1 MRIVVSQSTDKY
13 LSELKKLD
21 VTDVII
27 SDDYFS
33 SAINTVD
40 KQDMELLT
48 KKIHDNSLECIVRVD
63 RLYQESELDKLKD
76 YLRFLEEISVDSI
89 LFSDIAI
96 DSIIKEESLRLKSI
110 YAPETLL
117 TNSLDICQ
125 LKNDGIDNCVI
136 SKDIPFENML
146 SIASNVKDYCLL
158 RVFGEILISYGRRR
172 FISAYL
178 RKEDEY
184 KDDYFLQE
192 ETREQLLPIVE
203 KQSGTWLY
211 GYCLQSFD
219 ELEVIKNS
227 DLVGIIIDEVFKND
241 EFIVEIVRLHHDL
254 LNNDISID
262 DALNKL
268 SQLDDRE
275 YCSLSEVKQTILE
288 KE

>member
-1 MRIVVSQSTDKY
+1 MRIIVSQATDKY

-33 SAINTVD
+33 SAVKGVD
-40 KQDMELLT
+40 KQDIKILT

-63 RLYQESELDKLKD
+63 RLYQESELDKLKE

-96 DSIIKEESLRLKSI
+96 DSIIKEENLKLKSI

-117 TNSLDICQ
+117 TNSMDIWQ

-146 SIASNVKDYCLL
+146 SIASEVKDYCLL

-178 RKEDEY
+178 RREDEY
-184 KDDYFLQE
+184 KDDYYLQE
-192 ETREQLLPIVE
+192 ETRDQLLPIVE
-203 KQSGTWLY
+203 KKSGTWLY
-211 GYCLQSFD
+211 GYCLQSFN
-219 ELEVIKNS
+219 ELERIKDS
-227 DLVGIIIDEVFKND
+227 GLVGIIIDEVFKND
-241 EFIVEIVRLHHDL
+241 DFIIEIVRLHHDL
-254 LNNDISID
+254 LNKNISID
-262 DALNKL
+262 EALNKL
-268 SQLDDRE
+268 SQLDNRE